1 MSIKKKISG
10 KLNAAIRRSYWFNE
24 ELFPDCRKFWSYK
37 SFNTDV
43 INLGSTSGLYAF
55 DYNGLNICGGNF
67 ALRHNPLSGDLQIL
81 KNYFGYLNPKK
92 SHVIIPLCVFSSLS
106 GSYDFMEDRFY
117 TLLSPVSIPHFSYRR
132 QQQVKSWVA
141 SPFKQMPLWSF
152 YVEFKKLLRGNK
164 ELVLTEQ
171 QMEENATNWIKG
183 WKHEFSISDF
193 SQPLSLLNQD
203 GIKDASACL
212 NEMVVFC
219 KERNITPVMVLPPMY
234 HTLSDKFDKNA
245 RKVLIDD
252 LLETLEDKSV
262 KFLNYMDDS
271 RFSHDITLFQDSF
284 LLNKKGA
291 QKFTKIVL
299 HEIGLIQ

>member
-1 MSIKKKISG
+1 MSDNKRIAKNTAFLYLRQLIIMVVSIYTSRVILDVLG
-10 KLNAAIRRSYWFNE
+10 ASDYGIYNVVGGIVTMMSFLNGA
-24 ELFPDCRKFWSYK
+24 
-37 SFNTDV
+37 
-43 INLGSTSGLYAF
+43 LGS
-55 DYNGLNICGGNF
+55 
-67 ALRHNPLSGDLQIL
+67 
-81 KNYFGYLNPKK
+81 
-92 SHVIIPLCVFSSLS
+92 
-106 GSYDFMEDRFY
+106 
-117 TLLSPVSIPHFSYRR
+117 
-132 QQQVKSWVA
+132 
-141 SPFKQMPLWSF
+141 FKQMPLWSF

-234 HTLSDKFDKNA
+234 YTLSDKFDKNA

-291 QKFTKIVL
+291 KKFTKIVL
-299 HEIGLIQ
+299 ADIGVI

>member
-1 MSIKKKISG
+1 MSLKKKIIG

-37 SFNTDV
+37 SFNTDI

-81 KNYFGYLNPKK
+81 KNYFGYLNPKR

-132 QQQVKSWVA
+132 QQQVKSWAA

-152 YVEFKKLLRGNK
+152 YIELKKLLRGNK

-171 QMEENATNWIKG
+171 QMEENAKNWIKG
-183 WKHEFSISDF
+183 WKYEFSISDF

-203 GIKDASACL
+203 GLKDASACL
-212 NEMVVFC
+212 NEMVAFC

-234 HTLSDKFDKNA
+234 HTLSDKFDNHA
-245 RKVLIDD
+245 RKI
-252 LLETLEDKSV
+252 LLEDLMDSIKDKSV
-262 KFLNYMDDS
+262 MFLNYMDDS
-271 RFSHDITLFQDSF
+271 RFSNDRSLFQNSF
-284 LLNKKGA
+284 LLNKNGA
-291 QKFTKIVL
+291 RKFTEIVL
-299 HEIGLIQ
+299 KDIGILS